1 MNRQNVRNLAQPPL
15 ITPVFSFGPLT
26 LGAKCVFNHRAW
38 FTSVEFHLREA
49 EWSRNKEAYK
59 HATRDL
65 NATVKMEDAVVIRV
79 KREKDANDTLALA
92 ETAASTTLKA
102 ISLAP
107 GTVGDNSASSA
118 EETHSNESELWLV
131 GDNGRLVKLVDIN
144 TRINFT
150 EHNR

>member
-1 MNRQNVRNLAQPPL
+1 
-15 ITPVFSFGPLT
+15 
-26 LGAKCVFNHRAW
+26 
-38 FTSVEFHLREA
+38 
-49 EWSRNKEAYK
+49 
-59 HATRDL
+59 
-65 NATVKMEDAVVIRV
+65 MEDAVVIRV

-107 GTVGDNSASSA
+107 GTVGTVGDNSASSA
-118 EETHSNESELWLV
+118 EETRSNESELWLV

-144 TRINFT
+144 TRINST

>member
-1 MNRQNVRNLAQPPL
+1 MV
-15 ITPVFSFGPLT
+15 
-26 LGAKCVFNHRAW
+26 
-38 FTSVEFHLREA
+38 TSGEIHLREA
-49 EWSRNKEAYK
+49 EWSCNKEAYK
-59 HATRDL
+59 HTTRDL
-65 NATVKMEDAVVIRV
+65 NATFKMEDAVVIRV

-107 GTVGDNSASSA
+107 GTVGTVGTVGDNSASSA
-118 EETHSNESELWLV
+118 EETRSNESELWLV

-144 TRINFT
+144 TRINST

>member
-1 MNRQNVRNLAQPPL
+1 MDLDTGIVDSTTDASLNVY
-15 ITPVFSFGPLT
+15 I
-26 LGAKCVFNHRAW
+26 AKCIFNHKAW
-38 FTSVEFHLREA
+38 FTSSGEIHLREA
-49 EWSRNKEAYK
+49 EWSCNKEAFK

-65 NATVKMEDAVVIRV
+65 NATFKMEDAVIIRV

-107 GTVGDNSASSA
+107 GTAGDNSASSA
-118 EETHSNESELWLV
+118 EETHSNESELWSV